1 MKVNQKNKTRIGISL
16 LCAIILL
23 TGCHIT
29 PNKKQDGEKKKYPK
43 LVVVYSG
50 AYGEDSS
57 FSQVQEEINKITR
70 KKLGVEV
77 EFHLI
82 SDSNYSDAVELMLTS
97 GEQVDI
103 LWGSNSLFVK
113 AYVNRQLCDLEPLLK
128 ENGKDIIDAVGWKYI
143 NCCRIGGTLYGLPN
157 NRDFAAGWDS
167 YALRKDILNKYNI
180 KASDIKNIKDLEK
193 VFDLVLEKENGVVPL
208 ACTGSLF
215 GNFSLADGINS
226 LVSGGHENYGQE
238 DEVDDMDSF
247 MRLMLY
253 SNEMDIAG
261 LILSSSTYHYAGGTM
276 KDGTVVKPYRWTGT
290 KWASEVLDNYAKVY
304 PNLRAN
310 AKGYPEPDYLKS
322 ILKIGNIKNVGDMEE
337 STDGSNFLKD
347 ILLDND
353 NRTLY
358 IQTWGGTNTTARAL
372 YDIEQQYKDKANWKE
387 IYNKVCDK
395 AVIYIILNQDD
406 TFSKYIAKNW
416 PDIKIIQDGGNFW
429 RFAYMWKRVDA
440 SLTTRLQGKWY
451 YNNIAKGHGALLSGY
466 HLMGDGT
473 ILDGELDN
481 EQRGSEEYL
490 INNPNYNRYDFISE
504 GDSPSF
510 FYLLDTGLRSME
522 DPTYGGWGGRFG
534 VDTDGNY
541 RNIVSDKFNGKDDTT
556 YTLTRWFDD
565 IQDDFAARADWCISS
580 DYSKSNHRP
589 TVKVREGI
597 DLTAKPGERIKLHA
611 DATDPDGDRL
621 DYNWWQYYEADT
633 YSGSEDGEISMVGKE
648 SDTMSFVVPED
659 AQDGDT
665 IHMVITV
672 KDDGAHNMTH
682 YQRVIVKVQGRQEI
696 NKLFLELPEEKDAN
710 AIETGSYSGW
720 SNPYAFTITAKASN
734 KDGQAIA
741 NKTMTWESS
750 DEAVGTI
757 SSKGVFTPKK
767 AGKTTITATA
777 NDGSGK
783 TATIELTVVEK

>member
-238 DEVDDMDSF
+238 DEVVDIF
-247 MRLMLY
+247 ETEEYKNRL
-253 SNEMDIAG
+253 
-261 LILSSSTYHYAGGTM
+261 
-276 KDGTVVKPYRWTGT
+276 KQVR
-290 KWASEVLDNYAKVY
+290 KW
-304 PNLRAN
+304 
-310 AKGYPEPDYLKS
+310 YLK
-322 ILKIGNIKNVGDMEE
+322 GDMEE

>member
-16 LCAIILL
+16 LCAILLL

-82 SDSNYSDAVELMLTS
+82 SDSNYSDAVELMMTS

-143 NCCRIGGTLYGLPN
+143 NCCRIGGTLYALPN

-167 YALRKDILNKYNI
+167 YALRKDILDKY
-180 KASDIKNIKDLEK
+180 
-193 VFDLVLEKENGVVPL
+193 
-208 ACTGSLF
+208 
-215 GNFSLADGINS
+215 
-226 LVSGGHENYGQE
+226 
-238 DEVDDMDSF
+238 
-247 MRLMLY
+247 
-253 SNEMDIAG
+253 
-261 LILSSSTYHYAGGTM
+261 
-276 KDGTVVKPYRWTGT
+276 
-290 KWASEVLDNYAKVY
+290 
-304 PNLRAN
+304 
-310 AKGYPEPDYLKS
+310 
-322 ILKIGNIKNVGDMEE
+322 
-337 STDGSNFLKD
+337 
-347 ILLDND
+347 
-353 NRTLY
+353 
-358 IQTWGGTNTTARAL
+358 
-372 YDIEQQYKDKANWKE
+372 
-387 IYNKVCDK
+387 
-395 AVIYIILNQDD
+395 
-406 TFSKYIAKNW
+406 
-416 PDIKIIQDGGNFW
+416 
-429 RFAYMWKRVDA
+429 A

-611 DATDPDGDRL
+611 DATDPDGDVL

-633 YSGSEDGEISMVGKE
+633 YNGSEDGEISMVGKE

-696 NKLFLELPEEKDAN
+696 DKLSLELPEGKDAN

-757 SSKGVFTPKK
+757 NNKGVFTPKK

-783 TATIELTVVEK
+783 TAIIELTVVEK

>member
-1 MKVNQKNKTRIGISL
+1 MKKLLRSVFVFVLAFSLVLGTGAFTNVGTINVNAATAQVK
-16 LCAIILL
+16 
-23 TGCHIT
+23 IT
-29 PNKKQDGEKKKYPK
+29 PNSKTIYVGKTTKLKVKKKAKKAKLTWKSSNKRVATVNKKGVVTGRAAGKATIQLKMKVGKKVYRGKSKITVKPILVKSISTSAAEKSMKPGEK
-43 LVVVYSG
+43 YSLRV
-50 AYGEDSS
+50 SVS
-57 FSQVQEEINKITR
+57 P
-70 KKLGVEV
+70 
-77 EFHLI
+77 
-82 SDSNYSDAVELMLTS
+82 SDATNKSLKYSSSNTAVASVDGAGIVTAKKGGKATIYVETK
-97 GEQVDI
+97 D
-103 LWGSNSLFVK
+103 GSNKKIQVK
-113 AYVNRQLCDLEPLLK
+113 VSVSYSSANT
-128 ENGKDIIDAVGWKYI
+128 GKV
-143 NCCRIGGTLYGLPN
+143 RT
-157 NRDFAAGWDS
+157 
-167 YALRKDILNKYNI
+167 
-180 KASDIKNIKDLEK
+180 
-193 VFDLVLEKENGVVPL
+193 VV
-208 ACTGSLF
+208 TT
-215 GNFSLADGINS
+215 DG
-226 LVSGGHENYGQE
+226 
-238 DEVDDMDSF
+238 EVDDMDSF

-541 RNIVSDKFNGKDDTT
+541 RNIVSDKFNGK
-556 YTLTRWFDD
+556 
-565 IQDDFAARADWCISS
+565 
-580 DYSKSNHRP
+580 
-589 TVKVREGI
+589 
-597 DLTAKPGERIKLHA
+597 
-611 DATDPDGDRL
+611 
-621 DYNWWQYYEADT
+621 
-633 YSGSEDGEISMVGKE
+633 E

>member
-1 MKVNQKNKTRIGISL
+1 MKKLLRSVFVFVLAFSLVLGTGAFTNVGTINVNAATAQVK
-16 LCAIILL
+16 
-23 TGCHIT
+23 IT
-29 PNKKQDGEKKKYPK
+29 PNSKTIYVGKTTKLKVKKKAKKAKLTWKSSNKRVATVNKKGVVTGRAAGKATIQLKMKVGKKVYRGKSKITVKPILVKSISTSAAEKSMKPGEK
-43 LVVVYSG
+43 YSLRV
-50 AYGEDSS
+50 SVS
-57 FSQVQEEINKITR
+57 P
-70 KKLGVEV
+70 
-77 EFHLI
+77 
-82 SDSNYSDAVELMLTS
+82 SDATNKSLKYSSSNTAVASVDGAGIVTAKKGGKATIYVETK
-97 GEQVDI
+97 D
-103 LWGSNSLFVK
+103 GSNKKIQVK
-113 AYVNRQLCDLEPLLK
+113 VSVSYSSANT
-128 ENGKDIIDAVGWKYI
+128 GKV
-143 NCCRIGGTLYGLPN
+143 RT
-157 NRDFAAGWDS
+157 
-167 YALRKDILNKYNI
+167 
-180 KASDIKNIKDLEK
+180 
-193 VFDLVLEKENGVVPL
+193 VV
-208 ACTGSLF
+208 TT
-215 GNFSLADGINS
+215 DG
-226 LVSGGHENYGQE
+226 
-238 DEVDDMDSF
+238 EVDDMDSF

-337 STDGSNFLKD
+337 S
-347 ILLDND
+347 
-353 NRTLY
+353 
-358 IQTWGGTNTTARAL
+358 
-372 YDIEQQYKDKANWKE
+372 
-387 IYNKVCDK
+387 
-395 AVIYIILNQDD
+395 
-406 TFSKYIAKNW
+406 
-416 PDIKIIQDGGNFW
+416 
-429 RFAYMWKRVDA
+429 
-440 SLTTRLQGKWY
+440 
-451 YNNIAKGHGALLSGY
+451 
-466 HLMGDGT
+466 
-473 ILDGELDN
+473 
-481 EQRGSEEYL
+481 
-490 INNPNYNRYDFISE
+490 
-504 GDSPSF
+504 
-510 FYLLDTGLRSME
+510 
-522 DPTYGGWGGRFG
+522 
-534 VDTDGNY
+534 TDGNY

>member
-1 MKVNQKNKTRIGISL
+1 MKKLLRSVFVFVLAFSLVLGTGAFTNVGTINVNAATAQVK
-16 LCAIILL
+16 
-23 TGCHIT
+23 IT
-29 PNKKQDGEKKKYPK
+29 PNSKTIYVGKTTKLKVKKKAKKAKLTWKSSNKRVATVNKKGVVTGRAAGKATIQLKMKVGKKVYRGKSKITVKPILVKSISTSAAEKSMKPGEK
-43 LVVVYSG
+43 YSLRV
-50 AYGEDSS
+50 SVS
-57 FSQVQEEINKITR
+57 P
-70 KKLGVEV
+70 
-77 EFHLI
+77 
-82 SDSNYSDAVELMLTS
+82 SDATNKSLKYSSSNTAVASVDGAGIVTAKKGGKATIYVETK
-97 GEQVDI
+97 D
-103 LWGSNSLFVK
+103 GSNKKIQVK
-113 AYVNRQLCDLEPLLK
+113 VSVSYSSANT
-128 ENGKDIIDAVGWKYI
+128 GKV
-143 NCCRIGGTLYGLPN
+143 RT
-157 NRDFAAGWDS
+157 
-167 YALRKDILNKYNI
+167 
-180 KASDIKNIKDLEK
+180 
-193 VFDLVLEKENGVVPL
+193 VV
-208 ACTGSLF
+208 TT
-215 GNFSLADGINS
+215 DG
-226 LVSGGHENYGQE
+226 
-238 DEVDDMDSF
+238 EVDDMDSF

-261 LILSSSTYHYAGGTM
+261 LILSMPPLIIMQVEQM

-611 DATDPDGDRL
+611 NATDPDGDRL

-633 YSGSEDGEISMVGKE
+633 YSGLRRRR
-648 SDTMSFVVPED
+648 
-659 AQDGDT
+659 
-665 IHMVITV
+665 
-672 KDDGAHNMTH
+672 NL
-682 YQRVIVKVQGRQEI
+682 
-696 NKLFLELPEEKDAN
+696 N
-710 AIETGSYSGW
+710 GW
-720 SNPYAFTITAKASN
+720 KRI
-734 KDGQAIA
+734 
-741 NKTMTWESS
+741 
-750 DEAVGTI
+750 
-757 SSKGVFTPKK
+757 
-767 AGKTTITATA
+767 
-777 NDGSGK
+777 
-783 TATIELTVVEK
+783 

>member
-1 MKVNQKNKTRIGISL
+1 MKKLLRSVFVFVLAFSLVLGTGAFTNVGTINVNAATAQVK
-16 LCAIILL
+16 
-23 TGCHIT
+23 IT
-29 PNKKQDGEKKKYPK
+29 PNSKTIYVGKTTKLKVKKKAKKAKLTWKSSNKRVATVNKKGVVTGRAAGKATIQLKMKVGKKVYRGKSKITVKPILVKSISTSAAEKSMKPGEK
-43 LVVVYSG
+43 YSLRV
-50 AYGEDSS
+50 SVS
-57 FSQVQEEINKITR
+57 P
-70 KKLGVEV
+70 
-77 EFHLI
+77 
-82 SDSNYSDAVELMLTS
+82 SDATNKSLKYSSSNTAVASVDGAGIVTAKKGGKATIYVETK
-97 GEQVDI
+97 D
-103 LWGSNSLFVK
+103 GSNKKIQVK
-113 AYVNRQLCDLEPLLK
+113 VSVSYSSANT
-128 ENGKDIIDAVGWKYI
+128 GKV
-143 NCCRIGGTLYGLPN
+143 RT
-157 NRDFAAGWDS
+157 
-167 YALRKDILNKYNI
+167 
-180 KASDIKNIKDLEK
+180 
-193 VFDLVLEKENGVVPL
+193 VV
-208 ACTGSLF
+208 TT
-215 GNFSLADGINS
+215 DG
-226 LVSGGHENYGQE
+226 
-238 DEVDDMDSF
+238 EVDDMDSF

-290 KWASEVLDNYAKVY
+290 KWTSEVLDNYAKVY
-304 PNLRAN
+304 PNLCAN

-648 SDTMSFVVPED
+648 SDTMRMHR
-659 AQDGDT
+659 T
-665 IHMVITV
+665 
-672 KDDGAHNMTH
+672 
-682 YQRVIVKVQGRQEI
+682 EI
-696 NKLFLELPEEKDAN
+696 QS
-710 AIETGSYSGW
+710 IW
-720 SNPYAFTITAKASN
+720 
-734 KDGQAIA
+734 
-741 NKTMTWESS
+741 
-750 DEAVGTI
+750 
-757 SSKGVFTPKK
+757 
-767 AGKTTITATA
+767 
-777 NDGSGK
+777 
-783 TATIELTVVEK
+783 

>member
-1 MKVNQKNKTRIGISL
+1 MKKLLRSVFVFVLAFSLVLGTGAFTNVGTINVNAATAQVK
-16 LCAIILL
+16 
-23 TGCHIT
+23 IT
-29 PNKKQDGEKKKYPK
+29 PNSKTIYVGKTTKLKVKKKAKKAKLTWKSSNKRVATVNKKGVVTGRAAGKATIQLKMKVGKKVYRGKSKITVKPILVKSISTSAAEKSMKPGEK
-43 LVVVYSG
+43 YSLRV
-50 AYGEDSS
+50 SVS
-57 FSQVQEEINKITR
+57 P
-70 KKLGVEV
+70 
-77 EFHLI
+77 
-82 SDSNYSDAVELMLTS
+82 SDATNKSLKYSSSNTAVASVDGAGIVTAKKGGKATIYVETK
-97 GEQVDI
+97 D
-103 LWGSNSLFVK
+103 GSNKKIQVK
-113 AYVNRQLCDLEPLLK
+113 VSVSYSSANT
-128 ENGKDIIDAVGWKYI
+128 GKV
-143 NCCRIGGTLYGLPN
+143 RT
-157 NRDFAAGWDS
+157 
-167 YALRKDILNKYNI
+167 
-180 KASDIKNIKDLEK
+180 
-193 VFDLVLEKENGVVPL
+193 VV
-208 ACTGSLF
+208 TT
-215 GNFSLADGINS
+215 DG
-226 LVSGGHENYGQE
+226 
-238 DEVDDMDSF
+238 EVDDMDSF

-261 LILSSSTYHYAGGTM
+261 LILSSSTYHYA
-276 KDGTVVKPYRWTGT
+276 
-290 KWASEVLDNYAKVY
+290 
-304 PNLRAN
+304 
-310 AKGYPEPDYLKS
+310 
-322 ILKIGNIKNVGDMEE
+322 
-337 STDGSNFLKD
+337 
-347 ILLDND
+347 
-353 NRTLY
+353 
-358 IQTWGGTNTTARAL
+358 GGTNTTARAL

>member
-1 MKVNQKNKTRIGISL
+1 MKKLLRSVFVFVLAFSLVLGTGAFTNVGTINVNAATAQVK
-16 LCAIILL
+16 
-23 TGCHIT
+23 IT
-29 PNKKQDGEKKKYPK
+29 PNSKTIYVGKTTKLKVKKKAKKAKLTWKSSNKRVATVNKKGVVTGRAAGKATIQLKMKVGKKVYRGKSKITVKPILVKSISTSAAEKSMKPGEK
-43 LVVVYSG
+43 YSLRV
-50 AYGEDSS
+50 SVS
-57 FSQVQEEINKITR
+57 P
-70 KKLGVEV
+70 
-77 EFHLI
+77 
-82 SDSNYSDAVELMLTS
+82 SDATNKSLKYSSSNTAVASVDGAGIVTAKKGGKATIYVETK
-97 GEQVDI
+97 D
-103 LWGSNSLFVK
+103 GSNKKIQVK
-113 AYVNRQLCDLEPLLK
+113 VSVSYSSANT
-128 ENGKDIIDAVGWKYI
+128 GKV
-143 NCCRIGGTLYGLPN
+143 RT
-157 NRDFAAGWDS
+157 
-167 YALRKDILNKYNI
+167 
-180 KASDIKNIKDLEK
+180 
-193 VFDLVLEKENGVVPL
+193 VV
-208 ACTGSLF
+208 TT
-215 GNFSLADGINS
+215 DG
-226 LVSGGHENYGQE
+226 
-238 DEVDDMDSF
+238 EVDDMDSF

-611 DATDPDGDRL
+611 DATDPDGDGL

-633 YSGSEDGEISMVGKE
+633 YNGSEDGEISMVGKE

-696 NKLFLELPEEKDAN
+696 DTLSLELPEGKDAN

-750 DEAVGTI
+750 DEAVGTVN
-757 SSKGVFTPKK
+757 SKGVFTPKK